1 MLRQRK
7 KKVASC
13 KPNVIPILDAV
24 FIFIFFLLMSA
35 QFLEIHEIGS
45 DAPAVK
51 TISEDNKND
60 RPPLNLILKI
70 TKNKITVMTGLD
82 QNIVKT
88 IKRNSDKTIPI
99 LQEELLKLKQ
109 KHPKEISVI
118 LKPSKSVEFKS
129 IVQIMDGVR
138 EYIKPAE
145 LIAGTATKKHFASKE
160 LFTQVI
166 FETIN

>member
-1 MLRQRK
+1 MLRTRK

-51 TISEDNKND
+51 TISEDNKKD
-60 RPPLNLILKI
+60 RPPLNLTLKI
-70 TKNKITVMTGLD
+70 TKSHIKIITGLD
-82 QNIVKT
+82 GKVYKT
-88 IKRNSDKTIPI
+88 IKRSNLAALEILNKELFDLKT
-99 LQEELLKLKQ
+99 
-109 KHPKEISVI
+109 KHPKESSVI
-118 LKPSKSVEFKS
+118 LKPAKKVDFKS
-129 IVQIMDGVR
+129 IVKIMD
-138 EYIKPAE
+138 
-145 LIAGTATKKHFASKE
+145 IARSYTKKPQGQIHFESQE

-166 FETIN
+166 FETIQ